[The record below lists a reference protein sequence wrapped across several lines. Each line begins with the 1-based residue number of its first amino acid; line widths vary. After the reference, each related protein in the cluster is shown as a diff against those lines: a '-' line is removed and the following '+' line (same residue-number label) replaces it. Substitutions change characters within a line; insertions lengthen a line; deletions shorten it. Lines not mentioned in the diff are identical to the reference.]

1 MAQIEYI
8 KFLYEEEGK
17 SLTQIAKELKMNFRT
32 VKKYAQEYNWSPNIK
47 QRKKRNYPA
56 LGDYIDIIDAWLTV
70 DLQIV

>member
-1 MAQIEYI
+1 MLKMAQIEYI

-47 QRKKRNYPA
+47 QRKKRN
-56 LGDYIDIIDAWLTV
+56 
-70 DLQIV
+70 